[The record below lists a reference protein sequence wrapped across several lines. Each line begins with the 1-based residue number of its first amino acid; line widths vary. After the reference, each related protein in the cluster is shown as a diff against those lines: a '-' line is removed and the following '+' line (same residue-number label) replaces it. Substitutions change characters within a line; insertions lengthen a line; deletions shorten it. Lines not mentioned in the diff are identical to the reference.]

1 MKKEGGSAAAHLN
14 PILDDGILSW
24 DEHTDPSSGKKYYVH
39 KESGATNWEPLSA
52 AKSSDL
58 PGGWN
63 VHHDSGSGR
72 KYYVHEASGATQ
84 WEHPH
89 EGPKGGAS
97 ADPAVPAGWNV
108 HHESG
113 SGKKYWTER
122 ADQIGRM
129 ARAEIRTL
137 DDQVTS
143 LLNLR
148 SPCISN

>member
-84 WEHPH
+84 WEHPNVDPT
-89 EGPKGGAS
+89 EGEESEDSSDESIEEETNPLYWS
-97 ADPAVPAGWNV
+97 A
-108 HHESG
+108 
-113 SGKKYWTER
+113 GKKKAHEEKQVQKEQL
-122 ADQIGRM
+122 AERM
-129 ARAEIRTL
+129 ALFKARGQRKR
-137 DDQVTS
+137 V
-143 LLNLR
+143 
-148 SPCISN
+148 